1 MNIMTIVDPRDY
13 QGLSTLLTFTPS
25 NDMRTVNVVLFDDT
39 IVEGSEFFNGNINGS
54 NLVNASPN
62 RATVIVNEN
71 ITTDSELLTIQVWKL
86 LMYLLM
92 CMNIMAS
99 KSAFITIENILLFE

>member
-1 MNIMTIVDPRDY
+1 MTIVDPMDY

-25 NDMRTVNVVLFDDT
+25 NNMRTVNVVLFDDT
-39 IVEGSEFFNGNINGS
+39 IVEGSEFFNGNIMGTS

-71 ITTDSELLTIQVWKL
+71 TTTDSELLTIQVWKL

-92 CMNIMAS
+92 CNEYHGI
-99 KSAFITIENILLFE
+99 KICFYNY